1 MNHSTHQSFLT
12 QFQPLAAIATTPQAA
27 KILQPLCQSIG
38 ATLWL
43 TESLDGI
50 ENAQFYSGSLKE
62 HVVEI
67 WQQHKAL
74 IFCLATEAL
83 VRLIAPLLQNKS
95 SDPAV
100 VVVDGEG
107 RFAIGLCSGHQGGA
121 DLLAQLIAQQL
132 DATLIL
138 TGASSR
144 LGLPGIDVLGVPY
157 GWRKGEGDWTGV
169 DAAISRRETVQIIQE
184 VGSTL
189 WQEHLPQEHPFY
201 FGFPEHTASNQK
213 ESIAP
218 KARVWISHTKR
229 RFSSQS
235 DLPEVQWH
243 PRVLWVGIGCQRGTS
258 CQLIE
263 TAIETVLPKY
273 HLAREA
279 IAAIATIEIKADEE
293 GILELCRR
301 WDLPLKTFSAEI
313 LSRVAVPNPSK
324 IVSQEVGTPSVAE
337 AAAICASQ
345 PFTCSP
351 SFLVPKQICQQK
363 GVPGAVTIAIAR
375 SQSEY
380 TGRAGKLYLVG
391 TGSGS
396 LEQITPAAKTAI
408 AQADAVIGYSLYID
422 LIQPLFR
429 PGQII

>member
-1 MNHSTHQSFLT
+1 M
-12 QFQPLAAIATTPQAA
+12 
-27 KILQPLCQSIG
+27 G
-38 ATLWL
+38 GTLWL
-43 TESLDGI
+43 PQSLDRI

-62 HVVEI
+62 HLAEI

-74 IFCLATEAL
+74 IFCLATGAV
-83 VRLIAPLLQNKS
+83 VRSIAPLLQDKS

-169 DAAISRRETVQIIQE
+169 GAAISRRETVQIIQE

-293 GILELCRR
+293 GILELCRS

-363 GVPGAVTIAIAR
+363 GVPGAVTVAIAR
-375 SQSEY
+375 SQLEY
-380 TGRAGKLYLVG
+380 TGRTGKLYLVG

-429 PGQII
+429 PGQIIESYKFEV